1 MLRNSLVS
9 RVGAVVA
16 AISIVAL
23 MNIIVSLAISGSIQ
37 GNATAIN
44 IAGSLRMQSFQMLAQ
59 WHQLR
64 DQAVNADPASDTWEA
79 QIQRFSERL
88 HTQPLVTALPGA
100 SDHEISRQHRAIS
113 QLWLEELKP
122 SLIEPPREIAPA
134 TLHELV
140 GRLVNEVDGLVT
152 LLEQRTEARIKLM
165 NLVQIISLIV
175 TLLVIV
181 ALYFDTKTKVVQP
194 LKRLLAIALAV
205 GTKDF
210 SQRSGLKGNDELSR
224 LGRAFDQMTVELSVS
239 YRDLETDATEK
250 TVALERSH
258 AALRLLHSASR
269 SLFASSDLCASAV
282 PLLQNLEELLGIGPI
297 RLYLHDRN
305 SPEPVQALTTAA
317 KARPYYCRDHD
328 CNACLI
334 SPHAL
339 DDAPHDGADSRRLML
354 PIRTSTALLG
364 TLEAWY
370 PAKEGLPETGR
381 RLLETLSDQL
391 ATAIFLQR
399 QMTEQQRL
407 TLAEE
412 RAVIARELHD
422 SLAQSLSYLK
432 MQVARMRR
440 LDIVPDNTDRH
451 NDILNELSTGL
462 NSAYR
467 QLRELL
473 TTFRLKLDTP
483 DLRTALQQTVV
494 EFGERLPNPVQLT
507 YDLPQAMLSANE
519 EIHVLQIIRE
529 GLANTVKHAD
539 ATQVEVVVS
548 FHSPKVQVQIMDN
561 GKGLPDSE
569 QPPQHYGLIIM
580 QDRART
586 LGGEIVI
593 QNRSEGG
600 VSVEFAFAPKSR
612 HLITRQV
619 SIKS

>member
-1 MLRNSLVS
+1 MLRNSLVR

-16 AISIVAL
+16 AIGIVAL
-23 MNIIVSLAISGSIQ
+23 INISVSLAISSSIQ

-44 IAGSLRMQSFQMLAQ
+44 IAGSLRMQSFEMLAQ

-64 DQAVNADPASDTWEA
+64 DQAVTADPDVGTWEA
-79 QIQRFSERL
+79 QVQRFSERL
-88 HTQPLVTALPGA
+88 HAQPLVTALPDA
-100 SDHEISRQHRAIS
+100 SDHEIFRQHRAIS

-122 SLIEPPREIAPA
+122 RLLDPPGEMAPA

-140 GRLVNEVDGLVT
+140 DGLVYKVNDLVT

-165 NLVQIISLIV
+165 NLVQIISLFV

-181 ALYFDTKTKVVQP
+181 ALYFDTKTQVVQP
-194 LKRLLAIALAV
+194 LKRLLTIALAV
-205 GTKDF
+205 GKKDF
-210 SQRSGLKGNDELSR
+210 SQRSGLKGDDELSR
-224 LGRAFDQMTVELSVS
+224 LGLAFDQMTAELSAS
-239 YRDLETDATEK
+239 YQELETDANEK
-250 TVALERSH
+250 TAALERSH

-269 SLFASSDLCASAV
+269 SLFASGDLCDGAL

-305 SPEPVQALTTAA
+305 SLKPVQALTTAA
-317 KARPYYCRDHD
+317 KERPYYCRDHD

-339 DDAPHDGADSRRLML
+339 DEAPHDGAEGRRLML

-364 TLEAWY
+364 TLEVWY

-440 LDIVPDNTDRH
+440 LDIVPDNADRH

-483 DLRTALQQTVV
+483 DLGTALQQTVV
-494 EFGERLPNPVQLT
+494 EFGERLANPVQLA
-507 YDLPQAMLSANE
+507 YDLPPEMLSANE

-529 GLANTVKHAD
+529 ALANTVKHAD
-539 ATQVEVVVS
+539 ATQVEVAVS
-548 FHSPKVQVQIMDN
+548 FHSPNVQVQVMDN
-561 GKGLPDSE
+561 GKGFSDSE

-580 QDRART
+580 QDRTRT
-586 LGGEIVI
+586 LGGQIVI
-593 QNRSEGG
+593 QNRSDGG
-600 VSVEFAFAPKSR
+600 VSVEFAFVPKGR
-612 HLITRQV
+612 HLITGQV
-619 SIKS
+619 RTES